1 MNQLSSGAGRHLMTG
16 TIRIFLAEA
25 LILPTGFITAVF
37 LARSLGPVSYGMFA
51 LVSRLVLWVEWT
63 CISGFSGT
71 TIKFVGEASDWR
83 PIGSSTIRLH
93 FIIGIGT
100 AALLWLFAP
109 PLSSLFDEPDLAG
122 YIRLFAVEI
131 PILSLASACSNILIG
146 MGRYKEKARISA
158 FRLIARLILIIL
170 FVEMGLSVKGAIMGS
185 IGASVVELIISWFYV
200 RPTLLYNAAFPI
212 RRLLG
217 FGAPLFISELCQRI
231 FRLDLFALK
240 ALGGTA
246 AQAGF
251 YGAAMNLTIT
261 PVMFSKSLSY
271 PLLSTLSNLLINGDN
286 TKAGEIARTSI
297 RSIIWL
303 LPFAAMTAGA
313 SKEIVIFIFGETYL
327 STGPILAFLIFAAI
341 GMLAIDLSKT
351 ILTALEKP
359 GWTLIIAGPMVPV
372 ALIGHLILIPLIGGV
387 GAAIVTT
394 SVACLGA
401 IVSLSIVHRIWRVSP
416 PLKTVVKGVLC
427 SILAYAIASMWPTS
441 GLLLILKLLG
451 TMFIIISFFFLLG
464 EFSSH
469 ENAIV
474 FSMFQTKFR
483 DMRKKYI
490 GD

>member
-1 MNQLSSGAGRHLMTG
+1 MTG

-37 LARSLGPVSYGMFA
+37 LARSLGPVGYGMFA

-63 CISGFSGT
+63 CVSGFSGA
-71 TIKFVGEASDWR
+71 TIKFVGEAPDWR
-83 PIGSSTIRLH
+83 PISSSAIQLH

-109 PLSSLFDEPDLAG
+109 PLSSLFNEPIITG

-146 MGRYKEKARISA
+146 TGHYKEVARIRA
-158 FRLIARLILIIL
+158 FRLLARLILIIL
-170 FVEMGLSVKGAIMGS
+170 FVEMGLSVKGAIIGT
-185 IGASVVELIISWFYV
+185 IGASVVELAISWYYA
-200 RPTLLYNAAFPI
+200 RPVISFKDMFPI

-217 FGAPLFISELCQRI
+217 FGAPLFIAELCQRI

-261 PVMFSKSLSY
+261 PVIFSKSLSY
-271 PLLSTLSNLLINGDN
+271 PLLSTLSSLLSNGEGPR
-286 TKAGEIARTSI
+286 AREIARTSI

-303 LPFAAMTAGA
+303 MPFAAMTAGA

-327 STGPILAFLIFAAI
+327 ATGPILAFLIFAAI

-359 GWTLIIAGPMVPV
+359 GWTSIVAVPMVPV
-372 ALIGHLILIPLIGGV
+372 ALIGHLILIPLMGGV

-401 IVSLSIVHRIWRVSP
+401 IAALSIVHRSWKVFP
-416 PLKTVVKGVLC
+416 PLKTVVKCGLC
-427 SILAYAIASMWPTS
+427 SILVYVIASIWPTL
-441 GLLLILKLLG
+441 GLMIILKL
-451 TMFIIISFFFLLG
+451 FIIMIIILISLWLLG
-464 EFSSH
+464 EFTDREIETIKSILLGRRASSD
-469 ENAIV
+469 
-474 FSMFQTKFR
+474 Q
-483 DMRKKYI
+483 
-490 GD
+490 